1 MLVAVLLVLVVG
13 SSAAHARVP
22 RQVLLYISYTCIQ
35 YIVRVEF
42 LSLSALVVPSIIM
55 STSYLLS

>member
-13 SSAAHARVP
+13 SSAAHAGVP
-22 RQVLLYISYTCIQ
+22 RRVLLYTCIQ

-42 LSLSALVVPSIIM
+42 LFLSALVVPSIILT
-55 STSYLLS
+55 TSYLLS